1 MREPLLREAELGSYL
16 DAKETRIMLPMN
28 VINIEMVILD
38 ALCIKLLIVKMRFV
52 SKTLID

>member
-16 DAKETRIMLPMN
+16 DAKETIMLPMN